1 MNRTAILADGF
12 LISALAYPLTTV
24 THNDVPVPAALALL
38 LGLCVVTIIIAPRLH
53 TIRSRVWLLSLET
66 VAVFALST
74 AFFGSLTMIPM
85 ILVWAIAASRHYR
98 DLDDVTPDKRQ
109 WRRLFVDVGILLFA
123 LLLAINSS
131 AAVENATTGLVVI
144 AIIMRL
150 LALRRSEVAYARSN
164 GASYVTAILS
174 SSAGISLAVL
184 ATLVLLVL
192 FHTELGMLLSFLL
205 YPIVWVLFELVS
217 LLTLRLPKG
226 KPHVIKQTG
235 FGKHPN
241 QPILHH
247 LSKPLPINWNDVTL
261 AVLFLIL
268 VGALT
273 LLILRSRHLKH
284 RDLTEPPAIVIARK
298 RLVKRAPTTAPT
310 ALRVLFAR
318 FASAST
324 SSGRIKRTTG
334 TTATEMS
341 IQADNVSPSTSS
353 SVLALV
359 AAYEQ
364 ERYGDHPLP
373 DARVRDLQSA
383 LSRDGWLEE

>member
-12 LISALAYPLTTV
+12 LISALAYPITTV
-24 THNDVPVPAALALL
+24 THNGVPVPAALVLL
-38 LGLCVVTIIIAPRLH
+38 IGLCVVTIVLAPRLH

-74 AFFGSLTMIPM
+74 AFFGSLTMVPM
-85 ILVWAIAASRHYR
+85 LLVWAIAASRHYR

-123 LLLAINSS
+123 LLLAINSA

-144 AIIMRL
+144 AITLRL

-164 GASYVTAILS
+164 GASYVTGILS
-174 SSAGISLAVL
+174 SSTGISLAVL
-184 ATLVLLVL
+184 AALVLLVL
-192 FHTELGMLLSFLL
+192 FHTELGLLLSFLL
-205 YPIVWVLFELVS
+205 YPVIWVLFQLVS

-226 KPHVIKQTG
+226 KPHVNKQAG

-247 LSKPLPINWNDVTL
+247 LSRPLPINWNDVTL
-261 AVLFLIL
+261 TVLFLIL
-268 VGALT
+268 AGALT
-273 LLILRSRHLKH
+273 VLILRSRYLKH
-284 RDLTEPPAIVIARK
+284 RDLTDPATIVIARK
-298 RLVKRAPTTAPT
+298 RLVKRAPTAAPT
-310 ALRVLFAR
+310 ALRALFAR

-324 SSGRIKRTTG
+324 SSGRIKRMSG

-341 IQADNVSPSTSS
+341 RQVDATSPATSS
-353 SVLALV
+353 SVLTLV
-359 AAYEQ
+359 TAYEQ
-364 ERYGDHPLP
+364 ERYGDHTIP
-373 DARVRDLQSA
+373 DGQVRDLESA